1 MKKFLNLLM
10 IIYVIL
16 IFTACTSEITSN
28 SYDRSNPHTDVEQI
42 NLKMLTSVMGVDPGA
57 QTDNGFYEIAY
68 TGETSVNILYTDFES
83 KTRVF
88 LCNRPECTHDTE
100 SCTSWIGDY
109 TGGAS
114 LFSDGA
120 YIYVLIWG
128 NSTEYNQNETNCAR
142 ILQIDLNGE
151 NRREIYRFK
160 ATDSVVGAFV
170 SDSENLYFMMQRMNP
185 SWSGYELCL
194 VKLNTTTK
202 ELTPLETY
210 KTGDV
215 WIYGVSKENIIMKE
229 TDIFSVVSEP
239 NSEQWLEN
247 IKNVKTKFILFPIN
261 GDEPRDILEWTQND
275 QLGLIA
281 NDHYYYIDYN
291 ERAFKAFD
299 LYTAETKVIHTDL
312 KTVPQENTNLSPI
325 WDNHFLCEFV
335 KVSSNSAKIKRDWL
349 AIDLYT
355 QQIYND
361 LLSYN
366 DFGEQRRVTIIAESK
381 EEFLVVNGKQEI
393 TIDFKLANGSVRSQ
407 NTITANYA
415 FIAKDD
421 FWSGVPNYQEIVDW
435 AFPK

>member
-1 MKKFLNLLM
+1 MYK
-10 IIYVIL
+10 
-16 IFTACTSEITSN
+16 
-28 SYDRSNPHTDVEQI
+28 RQ
-42 NLKMLTSVMGVDPGA
+42 
-57 QTDNGFYEIAY
+57 
-68 TGETSVNILYTDFES
+68 
-83 KTRVF
+83 
-88 LCNRPECTHDTE
+88 
-100 SCTSWIGDY
+100 GDY

-215 WIYGVSKENIIMKE
+215 WIYGVSKENIIIKE

-261 GDEPRDILEWTQND
+261 GRC
-275 QLGLIA
+275 
-281 NDHYYYIDYN
+281 
-291 ERAFKAFD
+291 
-299 LYTAETKVIHTDL
+299 V
-312 KTVPQENTNLSPI
+312 
-325 WDNHFLCEFV
+325 
-335 KVSSNSAKIKRDWL
+335 
-349 AIDLYT
+349 
-355 QQIYND
+355 
-361 LLSYN
+361 
-366 DFGEQRRVTIIAESK
+366 
-381 EEFLVVNGKQEI
+381 
-393 TIDFKLANGSVRSQ
+393 
-407 NTITANYA
+407 
-415 FIAKDD
+415 
-421 FWSGVPNYQEIVDW
+421 
-435 AFPK
+435 